1 MKIKE
6 LLFKKEYVLVAFV
19 FAMITIIIVPLPK
32 GVLDFFLILSL
43 TSALLI
49 LLISLFI
56 QKPTE
61 LSTFPTLLLILVLF
75 RLALNIATTR
85 SILNE
90 GHNGPDQV
98 SSIITA
104 FGEFVV
110 SGNMV
115 IGIIIFIILVLI
127 NFMVVTK
134 GAGRVAEVQ
143 ARFSLDS
150 LPGKQ
155 MAIDADLNAGFID
168 DKEAQIRR
176 QKLSAEVNF
185 YGTMDGSAKFV
196 KGDAIAGIIITLVN
210 LIGGLMIG
218 MFQHDMTASESAE
231 VYTIL
236 TIGDGLVAQ
245 IPALIISTAT
255 AIIITRS
262 NTDEEK
268 FASGT
273 VAQLVKDS
281 KSLIITGLAL
291 LMFGL
296 VPGFPS
302 GILFTMGL
310 LLSGIGYL
318 VYMIETDQDNA
329 FVNFFKEQPK
339 AKKGDKTPVDVDKL
353 KEKKKQSQEQNE
365 EKTLDKTMKMEVLEL
380 KLGAGLLALIQGDS
394 ELLDK
399 IKGIRNNIAGELGFV
414 IPQIRISDGT
424 SLELNEYSFNLK
436 RIPIAKGKVEM
447 KKLLAMG
454 GIGGAKIDGMHVK
467 EPVFGLSATWI
478 TEDKKSEAL
487 QKGFTVVDA
496 PTIISTHISELIKKH
511 SEDILTRQDIVNI
524 VDRLKESFPVVVEES
539 MKITTY
545 GTILRVCKDLLHE
558 KIPIVDML
566 TILES
571 LADIGEV
578 TKSPEI
584 LLEHVRS
591 KLFRLITNKFMGQD
605 GVLHLITLKPELEQ
619 DFTSKLQEQHGV
631 SHLMLSINEINMLV
645 TKTKDLINGIEA
657 KGISNVVL
665 VVDPVLRK
673 RVSEI
678 FEKFGFD
685 LPVLSHAEL
694 DTKAEFAIEGT
705 VEF

>member
-1 MKIKE
+1 
-6 LLFKKEYVLVAFV
+6 LV
-19 FAMITIIIVPLPK
+19 
-32 GVLDFFLILSL
+32 
-43 TSALLI
+43 
-49 LLISLFI
+49 
-56 QKPTE
+56 
-61 LSTFPTLLLILVLF
+61 
-75 RLALNIATTR
+75 
-85 SILNE
+85 
-90 GHNGPDQV
+90 
-98 SSIITA
+98 
-104 FGEFVV
+104 
-110 SGNMV
+110 
-115 IGIIIFIILVLI
+115 
-127 NFMVVTK
+127 
-134 GAGRVAEVQ
+134 
-143 ARFSLDS
+143 
-150 LPGKQ
+150 
-155 MAIDADLNAGFID
+155 
-168 DKEAQIRR
+168 
-176 QKLSAEVNF
+176 
-185 YGTMDGSAKFV
+185 
-196 KGDAIAGIIITLVN
+196 
-210 LIGGLMIG
+210 
-218 MFQHDMTASESAE
+218 
-231 VYTIL
+231 
-236 TIGDGLVAQ
+236 
-245 IPALIISTAT
+245 
-255 AIIITRS
+255 
-262 NTDEEK
+262 
-268 FASGT
+268 
-273 VAQLVKDS
+273 
-281 KSLIITGLAL
+281 
-291 LMFGL
+291 
-296 VPGFPS
+296 
-302 GILFTMGL
+302 
-310 LLSGIGYL
+310 
-318 VYMIETDQDNA
+318 
-329 FVNFFKEQPK
+329 
-339 AKKGDKTPVDVDKL
+339 
-353 KEKKKQSQEQNE
+353 
-365 EKTLDKTMKMEVLEL
+365 
-380 KLGAGLLALIQGDS
+380 
-394 ELLDK
+394 
-399 IKGIRNNIAGELGFV
+399 FV
-414 IPQIRISDGT
+414 IPQIRISDG
-424 SLELNEYSFNLK
+424 SNLELNEYSFNLK